1 MTAESYYTGFA
12 IAIPQLITAWIGA
25 NLFKLL
31 PGIVFQ
37 RVSLVM
43 LIFLG
48 LLVLLF

>member
-1 MTAESYYTGFA
+1 MTTEAYYTGFA
-12 IAIPQLITAWIGA
+12 IAIPQLLAAWIGS
-25 NLFKLL
+25 NLFRAL

-37 RVSLVM
+37 RVSLIM

>member
-1 MTAESYYTGFA
+1 MTTESYYTGFA
-12 IAIPQLITAWIGA
+12 IAIPQLIAAWIGSK
-25 NLFKLL
+25 LFKLL